1 MFWLFYQ
8 RWFIMSS
15 NDVTSVIIF
24 VFNQGTGK
32 WYEMQDLQVTDI
44 LPQMIT
50 LSEAYI
56 QVRAPTHSVQVGKC
70 KYCRA
75 LAPYLPCATWNDMN
89 HILKLIFKGET
100 TS

>member
-1 MFWLFYQ
+1 MGH
-8 RWFIMSS
+8 IS
-15 NDVTSVIIF
+15 

-56 QVRAPTHSVQVGKC
+56 QASTATYSVYVGKC
-70 KYCRA
+70 ACPRA
-75 LAPYLPCATWNDMN
+75 LAPYISVQREIT
-89 HILKLIFKGET
+89 
-100 TS
+100 

>member
-1 MFWLFYQ
+1 
-8 RWFIMSS
+8 MSS

-56 QVRAPTHSVQVGKC
+56 QVRPPTHSVQVGKC

-75 LAPYLPCATWNDMN
+75 LAPYLPCAT
-89 HILKLIFKGET
+89 
-100 TS
+100 